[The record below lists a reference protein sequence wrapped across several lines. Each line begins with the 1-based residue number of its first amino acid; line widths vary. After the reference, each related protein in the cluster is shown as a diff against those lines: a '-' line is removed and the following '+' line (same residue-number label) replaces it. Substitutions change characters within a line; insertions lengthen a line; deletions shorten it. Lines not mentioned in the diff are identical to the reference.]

1 MSRFPAFLLR
11 RYTAEPGRP
20 GLACI
25 ASPSTHA
32 SSSPLLFRVAHI
44 CILQISSSWVTRIL
58 HCMEGIMGDR
68 LDLRDCV
75 ALRCREFCRDLH
87 FPFSAVVGEDPFYIL
102 ITLFDCL
109 LWSEG
114 ARWLLCWV
122 GARLIV
128 FIYMLVRWWSCRYSL
143 GDWMCVVD

>member
-1 MSRFPAFLLR
+1 MSQFPAFLLR

-58 HCMEGIMGDR
+58 HCIEGIMGDR
-68 LDLRDCV
+68 LDWEIVLRCV
-75 ALRCREFCRDLH
+75 AASLQGFA
-87 FPFSAVVGEDPFYIL
+87 FSVFSRGRWRSFLYIDYMVWL
-102 ITLFDCL
+102 L